1 MNYFEKNKKNII
13 IGVIATLLLAALV
26 ALWLQKK
33 VIHSEDDIVAT
44 VYPSPVLVGDSLFF
58 DDKTPFAKTRKWNF
72 GDGSTSIET
81 KGFHVFKR
89 PGFYNVALIIDD
101 QYTKTYP
108 IVVSGRRETPRRDSI
123 KVPSVIDAQTQAMQF
138 ETVQFRA
145 ISDATQFTWKFGEN
159 TGIDSKDKMATYS
172 YKKPGNYVVTL
183 HTNGDD
189 EPITHRITILAEYN
203 EVEQAAAVDNSYE
216 ERDNDF
222 KYHLQQIANGNS
234 FNTHYNYLLGKYLCN
249 NENSIVQVNDS
260 KINNFYLYCASLQ
273 FDKNRVIQTVKLNYD
288 EAGCVTK
295 ADINQNK

>member
-33 VIHSEDDIVAT
+33 VIHSEDDIIAT

-72 GDGSTSIET
+72 GDGSTSTET
-81 KGFHVFKR
+81 KGFHVYKR
-89 PGFYNVALIIDD
+89 PGFYNVAIIIDD

-159 TGIDSKDKMATYS
+159 TGIDSKDKLATYS

-183 HTNGDD
+183 HTDAD
-189 EPITHRITILAEYN
+189 TEPIIHRITILAEYN
-203 EVEQAAAVDNSYE
+203 DVEEAAAVDNSYE